1 MEQRIRDFIHNI
13 IPEADV
19 MFDTDEFCVDI
30 EEKIIHIGTNPD
42 PEGDRLIQEFVLDEF
57 GVAMDSFLIGV
68 LHEVAHIITYDEKR
82 NEEAR
87 YLYLILQMEYESD
100 MHEEYSQRYFRIPS
114 EYAATE
120 WAVNYYQCFQEECDE
135 FMDMI
140 R

>member
-19 MFDTDEFCVDI
+19 MFDTNEFCVDI

-42 PEGDRLIQEFVLDEF
+42 PEGDRLIQEFVFNKF
-57 GVAMDSFLIGV
+57 GVPMDSFLIGV
-68 LHEVAHIITYDEKR
+68 LHEVFHIITYDKEVM
-82 NEEAR
+82 EEDR
-87 YLYLILQMEYESD
+87 ILYALLTMNYDEMSL
-100 MHEEYSQRYFRIPS
+100 EEYSQIYFNLPT
-114 EYAATE
+114 EFKATE
-120 WAVNYYQCFQEECDE
+120 GAVKYYLENQEECDE